1 MKDKI
6 RIMLVDDHAIV
17 RFGIRSILERNDDLE
32 VCAEAETLEE
42 AYLKVRETRPD
53 IVILDMRLPDGDGL
67 TGCQE
72 IRKISKETK
81 VIILTAYADD
91 STIRETMKSGAHGYL
106 SKTIDSKAILSCIYS
121 VNDGTRVFDSSL
133 TEGIHEEHDL
143 AQKKLG
149 FDLTNKEE
157 LILDELSLGKTNK
170 EIAQT
175 LFISEKTVRNYI
187 SMIMKKLEVSNRTE
201 ATIYWLG
208 QKSRK

>member
-6 RIMLVDDHAIV
+6 RILLVDDHVIV
-17 RFGIRSILERNDDLE
+17 RFGIRSILERNEDLE
-32 VCAEAETLEE
+32 VCGEAGTLEE
-42 AYLKVRETRPD
+42 AYLKVRETLPD

-72 IRKISKETK
+72 IRKIRKETK
-81 VIILTAYADD
+81 VIILTAYADE
-91 STIRETMKSGAHGYL
+91 STIRETMRSGAHGYL

-133 TEGIHEEHDL
+133 TDGIQDDAVGVIKRNRIE
-143 AQKKLG
+143 
-149 FDLTNKEE
+149 LTNKEE
-157 LILDELSLGKTNK
+157 QLLDELSLGKTNK

-175 LFISEKTVRNYI
+175 LFISEKTVRNYVSI
-187 SMIMKKLEVSNRTE
+187 IMKKLEVSNRTE

-208 QKSRK
+208 QKSHR